1 MKIQRHLKYLLED
14 VVPPKRNM
22 MPNLKIKQE
31 HILEVLSTVNF
42 FYKNISEEFQQNSEQ
57 LHKLLDL
64 RNTTNGQGINIAIA
78 NLMAKSKQIVKN
90 IETIRDL
97 DSNMIE
103 TMTNVLERILSASF
117 KTRFEILLHQL
128 SLIHI

>member
-1 MKIQRHLKYLLED
+1 M
-14 VVPPKRNM
+14 
-22 MPNLKIKQE
+22 
-31 HILEVLSTVNF
+31 EVLSTVNF

-64 RNTTNGQGINIAIA
+64 RNTTSNQGINIAIA
-78 NLMAKSKQIVKN
+78 NLMAKSKQIVEN

-103 TMTNVLERILSASF
+103 TMTNVLE
-117 KTRFEILLHQL
+117 
-128 SLIHI
+128 